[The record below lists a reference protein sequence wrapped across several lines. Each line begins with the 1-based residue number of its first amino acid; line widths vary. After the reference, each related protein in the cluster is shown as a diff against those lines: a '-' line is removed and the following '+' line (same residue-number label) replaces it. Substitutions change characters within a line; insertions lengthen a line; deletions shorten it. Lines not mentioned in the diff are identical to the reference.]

1 MGLLS
6 EHSERQLAEDL
17 RDCWEGFV
25 VIQIDESLVMRAGE
39 LCAVHG
45 LAALDGIQLASA
57 LICKDSIGADI
68 YFISWDRKLSE
79 AAKIEGFDISIC

>member
-1 MGLLS
+1 MN

-25 VIQIDESLVMRAGE
+25 VVQIDDGLVFQAGE
-39 LCAVHG
+39 LCAAHG

-57 LICKDSIGADI
+57 LVCKDSIGTDV
-68 YFISWDRKLSE
+68 FFVSWDRKLSE
-79 AAKIEGFDISIC
+79 AAKIEGFDISFS